1 MATNAAPTRREEG
14 GSLAVQAPHPP
25 SAHGRVTSVRGSVV
39 EVSFDHLP
47 RIGHLVRTSQPEVA
61 LEVVSHLDARTART
75 IALTST
81 RGLHRGAAAADTG
94 GPITV
99 TVSEG
104 LLGRVVDV
112 FGEPIDRKGPVAGT
126 ERWPIHR
133 PPVPLTRRSTTS
145 EVFETGVKAIDVLI
159 PLERGGKAGLFGG
172 AGVGKTVLIME
183 MIRNTF
189 GRHEGTSIF
198 CGIGERIREANEV
211 YAELGAAGVLGTTVL
226 AFGQMNEQPGARLR
240 IGHTALT
247 IAEYFR
253 DVLRHDVLLLVDNI
267 FRFVQAGAEV
277 SGLLGEIPSRLG
289 YQPTLATD
297 LAALEERICSTRSG
311 AITSIQ
317 AVYVPADDFTDPAT
331 VHTFGHLSASIV
343 LSRDRA
349 AQGLYPAID
358 PLRSE
363 SKMLVP
369 HIVGERH
376 YGIAQRIRRTFARYE
391 DLRDVIAMLGLDELS
406 PDDQRVVQRARRLER
421 YLTQPFV
428 VTEPFTG
435 TPGRTVDLAD
445 AVDDCERILD
455 DDVADLPERAFY
467 MIGTLADAA
476 DGRRESGEP
485 SRAGASS

>member
-1 MATNAAPTRREEG
+1 MDGPASARTRG
-14 GSLAVQAPHPP
+14 Y
-25 SAHGRVTSVRGSVV
+25 VTAVRGSVV
-39 EVSFDHLP
+39 DALFPEGP
-47 RIGHLVRTSQPEVA
+47 PAIGHLVRESATGPA
-61 LEVVSHLDARTART
+61 LEVVSHVDSATVRT

-81 RGLHRGAAAADTG
+81 RGLSRGTPVHDTG

-99 TVSEG
+99 PVGSD
-104 LLGRVVDV
+104 LLGRVLNV
-112 FGEPIDRKGPVAGT
+112 FGEPVDRRGPISAST
-126 ERWPIHR
+126 RWPIHR

-145 EVFETGVKAIDVLI
+145 EVFETGIKAIDVLI
-159 PLERGGKAGLFGG
+159 PLERGGAAGLFGG

-189 GRHEGTSIF
+189 GRHEGTSVF
-198 CGIGERIREANEV
+198 CGIGERIREAD
-211 YAELGAAGVLGTTVL
+211 ELYRDLQEAGVLDTTVL
-226 AFGQMNEQPGARLR
+226 ALGQMDEQPGARLR

-247 IAEYFR
+247 MAEYFR
-253 DVLRHDVLLLVDNI
+253 DVEHRDVLLLVDNI

-297 LAALEERICSTRSG
+297 LADLQERICTTDNG

-317 AVYVPADDFTDPAT
+317 AVYVPADDFTDPAA

-343 LSRDRA
+343 LSRERA

-358 PLRSE
+358 PLRSS

-369 HIVGERH
+369 QVVGARH
-376 YGIAQRIRRTFARYE
+376 HGIAQRIRQTLARYE

-406 PDDQRVVQRARRLER
+406 AEDQGVVRRARRLER

-428 VTEPFTG
+428 VTEQFTG
-435 TPGRTVDLAD
+435 TRGRMVEVAD
-445 AVDDCERILD
+445 ALDDCERILD
-455 DDVADLPERAFY
+455 DRAGDAPERAFY
-467 MIGTLADAA
+467 MIGTLGGRREDGVDGPGPADAA
-476 DGRRESGEP
+476 QGV
-485 SRAGASS
+485 AT